1 MQIFNKL
8 LAKDD
13 FKAFLDL
20 TRENK
25 VSWIK
30 KHTNQQNEALIN
42 EFLDSPFK
50 DGKGGCIGCGTLN
63 NKFVKNESFS
73 KANAIEVADSST
85 EIVVAEPSEGNSIE
99 RPRKPKRGKNK

>member
-8 LAKDD
+8 LGKSD
-13 FKAFLDL
+13 FEAFLDL
-20 TRENK
+20 TREAK

-30 KHTNQQNEALIN
+30 KYTNQQNETLIN

-50 DGKGGCIGCGTLN
+50 DDKGCCIGCGTLN

-73 KANAIEVADSST
+73 KANAIEVADSSA
-85 EIVVAEPSEGNSIE
+85 EVVVAEPSSTDSAK
-99 RPRKPKRGKNK
+99 RPKKSKRGKN

>member
-25 VSWIK
+25 ISWIK

-42 EFLDSPFK
+42 DFLDNPHK
-50 DGKGGCIGCGTLN
+50 EVDGCCVGCGN
-63 NKFVKNESFS
+63 NHKKNESIS
-73 KANAIEVADSST
+73 KANVIEVADSST

-99 RPRKPKRGKNK
+99 RPKESKRRKNK